1 MKPHLLYC
9 NDDELDM
16 FNKTSYQTLHCSL
29 KLTSPALSCA
39 FQVKIYNFAIIKEIA
54 IEKLIHY
61 KNFECCPTSLTTNH
75 FHQCLQIEF
84 LKSSSTVN
92 SVTTSHRSLNR
103 QHCYCHLLFLY
114 LYVALQPLGCPQDC
128 EFKRF
133 ASQPANQ

>member
-1 MKPHLLYC
+1 MKPFLLYC

-39 FQVKIYNFAIIKEIA
+39 FQVKIYRLSIIIEIT

-61 KNFECCPTSLTTNH
+61 NNFECCPTSLTTNH

-84 LKSSSTVN
+84 LKSSRTDN
-92 SVTTSHRSLNR
+92 SVTTQRHRLLNR
-103 QHCYCHLLFLY
+103 KHCYCHLLCLY
-114 LYVALQPLGCPQDC
+114 LFVALQPQKVC
-128 EFKRF
+128 EP
-133 ASQPANQ
+133 ASQPVSNKVTY